1 MEALGKALLTT
12 QSTLFHLFWKTWV
25 FHWNVVGPDFHQY
38 HTLFGQ
44 QYEAMFDELDRIS
57 EHMRYL
63 GIRVY
68 GSLEDV
74 KEASKIKDIMI
85 QYSAEEMC
93 SILMSDNQAL
103 IKVFE
108 DAFDIANKQ
117 NLQATANILADL
129 MESHGKFV
137 WMLRSMMR

>member
-12 QSTLFHLFWKTWV
+12 QSTLFHLLWKTWV
-25 FHWNVVGPDFHQY
+25 FHWNVVGPDFQQY
-38 HTLFGQ
+38 HTLFGG

>member
-25 FHWNVVGPDFHQY
+25 FHWNVVGPDFQQY
-38 HTLFGQ
+38 HTLFGG
-44 QYEAMFDELDRIS
+44 QYETMFEEIDRIS

-74 KEASKIKDIMI
+74 KEASKIKDVMMK
-85 QYSAEEMC
+85 YSAEEMC
-93 SILMSDNQAL
+93 SILMSDNQAV

-108 DAFDIANKQ
+108 EAFDLATKQ
-117 NLQATANILADL
+117 NLQATANLLADL

-137 WMLRSMMR
+137 WMLRSMMK

>member
-44 QYEAMFDELDRIS
+44 QYETMFEEIDRIS

-74 KEASKIKDIMI
+74 KEASKIKDMMI

-93 SILMSDNQAL
+93 SILL

-108 DAFDIANKQ
+108 EAFDLATKQ

-137 WMLRSMMR
+137 WMLRSMMK